1 MLPNSANK
9 TARKTAK
16 DYEMLN
22 ARIDDIVRE
31 AGTNDDD
38 EDEDE
43 IYDSM
48 LSEEYQELSE
58 RMNKL
63 YDTEIDDLANY
74 LKVMNDAKNTT
85 NKNYNDNNNSS
96 SNNTNNEAEYMGLL
110 IGMRKAVEMGID
122 SLLIRGDSQLIIR
135 QMKGEYKVKS
145 DALKPLYNEALQ
157 LASSIPTIQYEHVY
171 RTFNKRADKLSNLG
185 LLKG

>member
-96 SNNTNNEAEYMGLL
+96 SNNTNNEDPKYYNYA
-110 IGMRKAVEMGID
+110 ATN
-122 SLLIRGDSQLIIR
+122 SLEKDFDAFTAYYESGTVNICAYQVNTNAQSPFLQFFMQKYNVRG
-135 QMKGEYKVKS
+135 
-145 DALKPLYNEALQ
+145 NETVTM
-157 LASSIPTIQYEHVY
+157 PN
-171 RTFNKRADKLSNLG
+171 F
-185 LLKG
+185 

>member
-1 MLPNSANK
+1 MHTLYFDGCSKGNPGH
-9 TARKTAK
+9 
-16 DYEMLN
+16 
-22 ARIDDIVRE
+22 
-31 AGTNDDD
+31 AGSGAV
-38 EDEDE
+38 
-43 IYDSM
+43 IYD
-48 LSEEYQELSE
+48 ETQQEIWASC
-58 RMNKL
+58 
-63 YDTEIDDLANY
+63 YY
-74 LKVMNDAKNTT
+74 VG
-85 NKNYNDNNNSS
+85 